1 MTLFAPD
8 LLRSFALG
16 FGVGALILGVA
27 SMGEA
32 PSSLQPQSHAARIGQ
47 SSPENTRTNA
57 PIVALPGALD
67 PGSDAML
74 APLEIKR

>member
-16 FGVGALILGVA
+16 FGAGALILGVA

-32 PSSLQPQSHAARIGQ
+32 PSSIQAQSHAARIGQ

-57 PIVALPGALD
+57 PIAALPGALD